1 MMIIYSEE
9 TKKIHFLN
17 NLTWARHFSCS
28 HYVQTLQTMIS
39 SSSLDSAIMIY
50 KGEGRKEEETEVN
63 NLNSTK
69 LQSSNKE
76 INHFSLLIYT
86 KYTYFWSIFEW
97 ESKVL
102 ALILCTFLNQR
113 VWIGLQWKTFLV
125 ETNLKAISVLWSKP
139 FKTMKTTTVSMLT
152 GVWLLNYIFQMAR
165 HVGILYVNILA
176 CSFKIWTLFSSQY
189 CCSNLQLQ
197 RSIWENIVIAKS
209 TC

>member
-9 TKKIHFLN
+9 TKKIHFIN

-63 NLNSTK
+63 NLNSTT

-76 INHFSLLIYT
+76 RNHFSLLIYT
-86 KYTYFWSIFEW
+86 KYTYFWIFFCMGKQGPRFNILYI
-97 ESKVL
+97 SKPKGVNWTTMENL
-102 ALILCTFLNQR
+102 PSRNYFEDYFSFMKQTFLN
-113 VWIGLQWKTFLV
+113 K
-125 ETNLKAISVLWSKP
+125 ENYNISI
-139 FKTMKTTTVSMLT
+139 LT

-176 CSFKIWTLFSSQY
+176 CSFKIWILFSSQY
-189 CCSNLQLQ
+189 CWSNL
-197 RSIWENIVIAKS
+197 
-209 TC
+209 